1 MKIFQFI
8 SVLFCYLFFITGQLY
23 SQDILY
29 KKDSTRVKVF
39 IKGFDGKTVLYQIA
53 GDSLGRLHYLSK
65 SMIDSVKYGDGKS
78 LNFFPQNK
86 ELLPHILQIKQRNYF
101 SIDIFNLAFKNP
113 NIWYERM
120 SKNGRISFI
129 AELLI
134 NFNPKKQYTGW
145 NGNSPLDY
153 YNFTTHY
160 FFTRL
165 GISYCPFNYSVVK
178 TGDTRLSN
186 GLSVIFGSYRKI
198 TWETSP
204 YTYYPVFVPGFA
216 ASLMYD
222 LNCKIS
228 LNEHMQIM
236 GGLDISLLPLFT
248 YVCPEIG
255 ISIGF

>member
-8 SVLFCYLFFITGQLY
+8 SVLFSYLFFITGQLY

-29 KKDSTRVKVF
+29 KKDSTSVKVV
-39 IKGFDGKTVLYQIA
+39 IKGFDGKTVLYQIP
-53 GDSLGRLHYLSK
+53 GDSPGRLHYLSK
-65 SMIDSVKYGDGKS
+65 SMIDSVIYGNGES
-78 LNFFPQNK
+78 LNLFPQNK
-86 ELLPHILQIKQRNYF
+86 ELHPHILQIKQRNYI
-101 SIDIFNLAFKNP
+101 SVDIFNLAFKNP

-120 SKNGRISFI
+120 SKNGRTSFV

-134 NFNPKKQYTGW
+134 NFNPKQQNAGW
-145 NGNSPLDY
+145 NGNDPLQY

-165 GISYCPFNYSVVK
+165 GISYCPYNYSVIK
-178 TGDTRLSN
+178 TGDTRLFN

-198 TWETSP
+198 TWETSS
-204 YTYYPVFVPGFA
+204 YSHYPVFAAGFA

-222 LNCKIS
+222 LSCRIS
-228 LNEHMQIM
+228 LNDHMQIK
-236 GGLDISLLPLFT
+236 GGLNISLLPLFT